1 MLDRFFQ
8 LTARQTHPGR
18 ELLAA
23 VTTFLTAS
31 YILFV
36 QPAVLS
42 QNFAGQPTGLDYDA
56 VLLATCLASALATL
70 IMGLYANY
78 PIAQA
83 PGMGQNFFFVATIG
97 TLAAS
102 QIADPWRVAL
112 GIVFV
117 SGVLFLGLSLGGVRL
132 AIFDAVSGSLRHS
145 IAVGIGL
152 FIAFIGLR
160 NAGVIVDSPG
170 TLVQLN
176 DRLWSADQA
185 VFWFGFVLTVTLH
198 VWRVRG
204 SILWGILAAFGL
216 AMGLK
221 AAGIS
226 VPLDWPQQITGWPSL
241 ERHAILQMDL
251 ATVFRQ
257 WQICLPFVFMFLFM
271 TVFDTMGTLIGVAEQ
286 AGLIRDGRLPRAQQA
301 LASDAIGTV
310 AGAAL
315 GTSTVTSYIESA
327 AGVEQGGRTGLVAV
341 FVAALFLLALAFSPL
356 IRVVGGYPPLTAP
369 ALVLVGGM
377 MCRNVT
383 KIDWQDTSEAAPALL
398 VMLGIPL
405 CFSIA
410 DGMALGLITY
420 PLIKLLTGR
429 ARQVHWLT
437 YVLAAVLLAYF
448 LLLRAGA

>member
-1 MLDRFFQ
+1 MLDRYFQ

-42 QNFAGQPTGLDYDA
+42 KDLAGQPTGLDYDA

-102 QIADPWRVAL
+102 QIAEPWRVAL

-170 TLVQLN
+170 TLVKLN
-176 DRLWSADQA
+176 DRLWTADQA
-185 VFWFGFVLTVTLH
+185 VFWFGFLLTVTLH
-198 VWRVRG
+198 VLARPRQYPLGHPGRVRPG
-204 SILWGILAAFGL
+204 HGTESGRDAPEDTAADAPYVQESRSGESRSAVDRPSQRSFNL
-216 AMGLK
+216 TTCRANRRSLRRC
-221 AAGIS
+221 AG
-226 VPLDWPQQITGWPSL
+226 
-241 ERHAILQMDL
+241 R
-251 ATVFRQ
+251 
-257 WQICLPFVFMFLFM
+257 
-271 TVFDTMGTLIGVAEQ
+271 
-286 AGLIRDGRLPRAQQA
+286 
-301 LASDAIGTV
+301 
-310 AGAAL
+310 
-315 GTSTVTSYIESA
+315 
-327 AGVEQGGRTGLVAV
+327 
-341 FVAALFLLALAFSPL
+341 
-356 IRVVGGYPPLTAP
+356 
-369 ALVLVGGM
+369 
-377 MCRNVT
+377 
-383 KIDWQDTSEAAPALL
+383 
-398 VMLGIPL
+398 
-405 CFSIA
+405 
-410 DGMALGLITY
+410 
-420 PLIKLLTGR
+420 
-429 ARQVHWLT
+429 
-437 YVLAAVLLAYF
+437 
-448 LLLRAGA
+448 